1 LFGKLAKY
9 IAEYRKCHTVQGPF
23 AENRNCNMMIPN
35 INFIKKA
42 IFPLFFFIL
51 LSAGTKAQH
60 TIEGTVLDDET
71 EGPLVSA
78 TVQLLELNRVMVTNR
93 SGRFV
98 FNNVPEGSYTIQIS
112 FIGHKTVSREIRVP
126 DETDQL
132 LEFILEEQLMESEE
146 LIVTA
151 SPLGSAVQY
160 QPAQSLNI
168 EEIQRKNVSSIGE
181 MLNNEPGISMR
192 YLGPATSRPVIRG
205 FDGERIL
212 ILQNGERMGDLSGT
226 SADHGIAME
235 PLSAEKVEVVRGP
248 ASLLYGTN
256 ALGGVVNIFSEE
268 IPRNW
273 SQGLSGNLSLQGLSL
288 NASGAGLTNVTY
300 GLDDWAF
307 TGRFSFRDGGSV
319 RTPLQRIPG
328 TFNENLTAGV
338 GTGFRKNN
346 IRGGASFNFQDQTF
360 GIPEALDDP
369 DEQIEVQVDR
379 KHIQSYLEWFPDGFI
394 ENIEWRFAG
403 TRFSQ
408 QEVEFEFEN
417 GELAEREIG
426 LDFLQYTVSSTL
438 TLKHKSFG
446 IFNDGAFG
454 FNTNLRFLDVGGEEA
469 FTPDGNSQFVA
480 LFAFEEV
487 PLTETFKLQA
497 GSRVEYQNI
506 SEDPNELFPDANLSR
521 DKVIFSGSFGIN
533 YRPVRFLELGAQFA
547 RSQRL
552 PSFEELFADGPHV
565 ALGTF
570 DIGDPNLDNEKSN
583 GVDAFARIQTQR
595 FHLEIS
601 GFYNKINEFIFR
613 RLTGDI
619 DPESGFPVVELT
631 AGDAELYGGEAFA
644 RYSATNRL
652 SLEGSLDYVR
662 GSRTDTETNPLPL
675 MPPLSGQ
682 LGATNSTHDW
692 WFGAELQLV
701 DEQDRVAPNEDPTDG
716 YELVG
721 LEAGYR
727 FDMQG
732 KHILSLKVDN
742 LFNVT
747 YREHLSRIE
756 DRNFP
761 MPARSIG
768 VTYRW
773 IF

>member
-1 LFGKLAKY
+1 MKKLFAL
-9 IAEYRKCHTVQGPF
+9 
-23 AENRNCNMMIPN
+23 
-35 INFIKKA
+35 
-42 IFPLFFFIL
+42 IL
-51 LSAGTKAQH
+51 LLFALSTSLRAQH
-60 TIEGTVLDDET
+60 TVEGIVLDDET
-71 EGPLVSA
+71 GAPMVSA
-78 TVQLLELNRVMVTNR
+78 TVQLPEINRAVVTNR
-93 SGRFV
+93 SGRFT
-98 FNNVPEGSYTIQIS
+98 FNNISEGSYKIRIS
-112 FIGHKTVSREIRVP
+112 FVGHKTISREIRVP
-126 DETDQL
+126 DDTGEI
-132 LEFILEEQLMESEE
+132 LEFVLEEELLQSEE

-151 SPLGSAVQY
+151 SPIGSAVRY

-168 EEIQRKNVSSIGE
+168 EEIQRKNASSIGE
-181 MLNNEPGISMR
+181 LLNNEPGISMR

-256 ALGGVVNIFSEE
+256 ALGGVVNIFTEE

-273 SQGLSGNLSLQGLSL
+273 SQGLSGDLSLQGLSM
-288 NASGAGLTNVTY
+288 NASGAGLTNITY
-300 GLDDWAF
+300 GLEDWAF
-307 TGRFSFRDGGSV
+307 TGRFSYRDGGSV
-319 RTPLQRIPG
+319 RTPLRRIPG
-328 TFNENLTAGV
+328 TFNENLTAGF
-338 GTGFRKNN
+338 GTGFRKESVQ
-346 IRGGASFNFQDQTF
+346 GGASFNFQDQTF
-360 GIPEALDDP
+360 GIPEALDEP
-369 DEQIEVQVDR
+369 DEQIEVQADR
-379 KHIQSYLEWFPDGFI
+379 KNIQSYLEWFINGFI
-394 ENIEWRFAG
+394 EDIEWRFSG

-408 QEVEFEFEN
+408 QEVELEFEN

-438 TLKHKSFG
+438 TLKHRSVG
-446 IFNDGAFG
+446 IFNEGAFG
-454 FNTNLRFLDVGGEEA
+454 LNTNLRFLDVGGEEA

-487 PLTETFKLQA
+487 PLSETFKLQA

-506 SEDPNELFPDANLSR
+506 SEDSNELFPDAGQSR

-533 YRPVRFLELGAQFA
+533 YRPVQFLELGAQFA
-547 RSQRL
+547 RTQRL

-570 DIGDPNLDNEKSN
+570 DIGNPDLENEKSN
-583 GVDAFARIQTQR
+583 GVDAFARIQNGR
-595 FHLEIS
+595 LNLELS
-601 GFYNKINEFIFR
+601 GFYNKINDFIFR
-613 RLTGDI
+613 RLTGGTDQ
-619 DPESGFPVVELT
+619 ESGFPVVELT

-644 RYSATNRL
+644 SYAATNRL

-662 GSRTDTETNPLPL
+662 GSRGSVPLPF
-675 MPPLSGQ
+675 MPPLSGKI
-682 LGATNSTHDW
+682 GARYNTHDW
-692 WFGAELQLV
+692 WLGADLQLV

-716 YELVG
+716 YELLG

-732 KHILSLKVDN
+732 RHILSLKIDN